1 MGFVVSLLSVDLTV
15 FAVASIWQAGGFCPG
30 PRGAAEAIACRQEN

>member
-15 FAVASIWQAGGFCPG
+15 FAVVSIWLACGFRPG
-30 PRGAAEAIACRQEN
+30 PRGAAEAMACRQEN